1 MKFRPYGLYKLLDVI
16 DSLEYNRHLVDQ
28 VLCIR
33 DLVHDEQHV
42 TSIQIDTS
50 LQVFL
55 EINITGHSLGVSV
68 KCGSDQLTVTI
79 DHRRTGVTT
88 CNIIVRDEVHGN
100 VVSTVTSEILCV
112 IQIFQILR
120 YFELATFRAFFFHNT
135 G

>member
-16 DSLEYNRHLVDQ
+16 DSLEYNRHLVNQ

-55 EINITGHSLGVSV
+55 EINITGHSL
-68 KCGSDQLTVTI
+68 
-79 DHRRTGVTT
+79 
-88 CNIIVRDEVHGN
+88 
-100 VVSTVTSEILCV
+100 
-112 IQIFQILR
+112 
-120 YFELATFRAFFFHNT
+120 
-135 G
+135 